1 MYEPDI
7 VLSTFYVITHSILTT
22 LLQSPG
28 SGVWSGPHNWCRIQT
43 WKVWLWTWWLGRR
56 CWREGWS
63 SMGCGDPGAIGRG
76 DIVSKMLLPDL
87 LPSPQGKGTLHVD
100 G

>member
-1 MYEPDI
+1 
-7 VLSTFYVITHSILTT
+7 
-22 LLQSPG
+22 
-28 SGVWSGPHNWCRIQT
+28 
-43 WKVWLWTWWLGRR
+43 
-56 CWREGWS
+56 
-63 SMGCGDPGAIGRG
+63 MGCGDPGAIGRG